1 MAEIT
6 INGYTLSGLGVTLLD
21 GSYASLLTP
30 AQLKEWVSNDDP
42 RMDGVQYIVPATP
55 VVKERNVNLYFM
67 VKGATQAEFL
77 SRYNTF
83 IGLLQSGMANIS
95 IPDLGATYALKYES
109 CTSFDHFG
117 LTMCK
122 VAVKF
127 IEPHPTNMAANLVEL
142 D

>member
-67 VKGATQAEFL
+67 VKGTTQAEFL

-83 IGLLQSGMANIS
+83 IGLLQSGMANIN
-95 IPDLGATYALKYES
+95 IPDLGETYALKYES

-127 IEPHPTNMAANLVEL
+127 TEPQPKNKATNLVII

>member
-1 MAEIT
+1 MADIT
-6 INGYTLSGLGVTLLD
+6 INGYILSNLGVTLLE

-30 AQLKEWVSNDDP
+30 PQMKDWVNNDDP
-42 RMDGVQYIVPATP
+42 RMDGVQYIAPETP

-83 IGLLQSGMANIS
+83 IGLLQSGMANVS
-95 IPDLGATYALKYES
+95 IPDLGETYALKYEG

-127 IEPHPTNMAANLVEL
+127 TEPQPKNMATNLVII